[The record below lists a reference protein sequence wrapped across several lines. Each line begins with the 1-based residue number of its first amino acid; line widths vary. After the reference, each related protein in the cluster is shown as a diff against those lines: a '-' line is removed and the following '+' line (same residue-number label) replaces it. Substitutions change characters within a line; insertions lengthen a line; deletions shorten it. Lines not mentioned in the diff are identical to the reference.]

1 MERVYHYIV
10 STRINYVTAQH
21 CNNLKMAEEQKEEEE
36 VAIHGDV
43 LETILSYVPL
53 THLLPACF
61 VSKTWNAAV
70 SSSLSRFNK
79 PKPWL
84 LVHTQSIRRPHATAF
99 FAYDPRS
106 DIWLQINKKQPPQ
119 HVSPLRSSNSTLL
132 HVLHPS
138 NFSFSIDPFHLTWHR
153 VNPPAVWRLDPIV
166 AMVGPR
172 IVVAG
177 GACDFED
184 DPLAV
189 EIYDISTRT
198 WERTESMP
206 ATLKDSASSTWL
218 SIAANTRTVFM
229 MEQASGVTHSFN
241 PDSKTWYGPFDL
253 RPDRSIYF
261 SVITCVGDNLIMLGL
276 LGDAEDVNYVKL
288 WELNGE
294 SLEFGKEI
302 GVMPTEL
309 VEKLKGEG
317 TSLNSIRVSCM
328 GGFFYIYNPGEP
340 GELVALEV
348 GEEGWCRWGSLKNA
362 AVSDRSRVAE
372 RVVLT
377 CSDVGLGEIAKLV
390 GSGNGIFTLLKR

>member
-1 MERVYHYIV
+1 
-10 STRINYVTAQH
+10 
-21 CNNLKMAEEQKEEEE
+21 
-36 VAIHGDV
+36 
-43 LETILSYVPL
+43 
-53 THLLPACF
+53 
-61 VSKTWNAAV
+61 
-70 SSSLSRFNK
+70 
-79 PKPWL
+79 
-84 LVHTQSIRRPHATAF
+84 
-99 FAYDPRS
+99 
-106 DIWLQINKKQPPQ
+106 
-119 HVSPLRSSNSTLL
+119 
-132 HVLHPS
+132 
-138 NFSFSIDPFHLTWHR
+138 
-153 VNPPAVWRLDPIV
+153 
-166 AMVGPR
+166 MVGPR

-317 TSLNSIRVSCM
+317 TSLNSVRVSCM